1 MSRTETEV
9 NILTVAYGELRE
21 IVNCKILQKTNMKM
35 TQHFFKVESKKRRDD
50 TNKKSICCC
59 RKN

>member
-35 TQHFFKVESKKRRDD
+35 TQNFF
-50 TNKKSICCC
+50 
-59 RKN
+59 